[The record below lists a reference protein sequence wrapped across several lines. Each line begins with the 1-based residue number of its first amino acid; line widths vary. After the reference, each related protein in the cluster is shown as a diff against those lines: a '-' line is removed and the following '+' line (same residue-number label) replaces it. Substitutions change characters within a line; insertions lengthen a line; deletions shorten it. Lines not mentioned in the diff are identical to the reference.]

1 MNARAIVLTLV
12 LCFVGVAVCFADDAN
27 MGT

>member
-1 MNARAIVLTLV
+1 MNARAIALTLV
-12 LCFVGVAVCFADDAN
+12 LCLVGIAVCFADDAN